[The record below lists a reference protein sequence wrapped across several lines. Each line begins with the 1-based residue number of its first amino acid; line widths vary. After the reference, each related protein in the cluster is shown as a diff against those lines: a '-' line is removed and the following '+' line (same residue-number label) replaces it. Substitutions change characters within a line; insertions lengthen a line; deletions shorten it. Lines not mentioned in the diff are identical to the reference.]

1 MPGDGGD
8 RVSSTLTLV
17 FTTSASWISRA
28 IRFFDRSP
36 ASHVSVLFESAE
48 LGGTWVLEADL
59 SGVRLRPEARWARGK
74 RVVARFRARTDLSA
88 GLRAAASLVG
98 RRYDV
103 TALFG
108 FAWVILVGRWLG
120 RRVRN
125 PLASP
130 RAYVCSEFVVHLRDG
145 AAIPEFQGLDP
156 ERTSPR
162 VLWRVLKDGT
172 TFEEIP

>member
-1 MPGDGGD
+1 MALD
-8 RVSSTLTLV
+8 LV

-36 ASHVSVLFESAE
+36 ASHVSILFESTE
-48 LGGTWVLEADL
+48 LGGTWALEADL

-98 RRYDV
+98 RRYDIQ
-103 TALFG
+103 ALLG
-108 FAWVILVGRWLG
+108 FAWVILMWRWCR

-130 RAYVCSEFVVHLRDG
+130 RAYVCSEFAVHLRDG
-145 AAIPEFQGLDP
+145 ATIPEFVGLDP
-156 ERTSPR
+156 ERTSPK

-172 TFEEIP
+172 TFEAVA

>member
-1 MPGDGGD
+1 
-8 RVSSTLTLV
+8 
-17 FTTSASWISRA
+17 
-28 IRFFDRSP
+28 
-36 ASHVSVLFESAE
+36 
-48 LGGTWVLEADL
+48 LEADL

-74 RVVARFRARTDLSA
+74 RVVGRFRSRRDLA
-88 GLRAAASLVG
+88 TGLRAAAALAG

-103 TALFG
+103 KALFG
-108 FAWVILVGRWLG
+108 FAWTILVWRWFR

-130 RAYVCSEFVVHLRDG
+130 RAYVCSEFAVHLREG
-145 AAIPEFQGLDP
+145 GGIPEFEGLDP

-172 TFEEIP
+172 TFEGVA